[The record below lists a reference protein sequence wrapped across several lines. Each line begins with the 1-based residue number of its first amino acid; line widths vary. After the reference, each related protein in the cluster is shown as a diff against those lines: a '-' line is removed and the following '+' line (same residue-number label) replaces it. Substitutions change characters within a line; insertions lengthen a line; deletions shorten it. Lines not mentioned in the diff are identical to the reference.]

1 MPWHPDSQPHSERVI
16 EASFSWPASAPSR
29 ADIRARFSSVRMNQR
44 GSGDFRVTG
53 LESRV
58 REVLD
63 AIFTDKGMMEMI
75 LMEARVIRR

>member
-1 MPWHPDSQPHSERVI
+1 MPQSERVI
-16 EASFSWPASAPSR
+16 EASFKWPVSAPSR
-29 ADIRARFSSVRMNQR
+29 ADIRAQFSSVRMNQR
-44 GSGDFRVTG
+44 ASTGEFRITG